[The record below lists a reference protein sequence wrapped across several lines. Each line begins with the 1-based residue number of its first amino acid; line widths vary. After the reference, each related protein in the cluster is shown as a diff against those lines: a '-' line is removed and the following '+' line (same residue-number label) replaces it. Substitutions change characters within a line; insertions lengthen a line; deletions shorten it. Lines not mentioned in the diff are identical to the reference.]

1 MKWFLTGLASSFN
14 YWKNL
19 RSYFSFSLIILMD
32 YFSIPQ
38 NSSIAK
44 YLRLVKTQDLLQ
56 ICLYSF
62 TELSWGRMVCIF
74 VCLFAFLELFSF
86 TSIFIVQ
93 VACLDYSRLSRGFLY
108 GEFWLHVW
116 EISYVPEQY
125 RVYMHKYCLI
135 NVIVKDIAYLVKY
148 IGFIVISWH

>member
-1 MKWFLTGLASSFN
+1 MCKKQYIKKKFVLYRYKVIFDGFSFKFQLL
-14 YWKNL
+14 KNL
-19 RSYFSFSLIILMD
+19 RSNFSFSLIILMD

-38 NSSIAK
+38 NNSITK
-44 YLRLVKTQDLLQ
+44 YLKLVKTQDLLQ

-74 VCLFAFLELFSF
+74 VCLFAFLKLFSF

-93 VACLDYSRLSRGFLY
+93 VACLDYSLLSRGFLY

-116 EISYVPEQY
+116 EISYVPET
-125 RVYMHKYCLI
+125 VSCLS
-135 NVIVKDIAYLVKY
+135 V
-148 IGFIVISWH
+148 

>member
-19 RSYFSFSLIILMD
+19 RSYFSFSLILMD

-38 NSSIAK
+38 NNSITK

-86 TSIFIVQ
+86 TSIFILQ
-93 VACLDYSRLSRGFLY
+93 VACLDYSRFVTRVFIWRVLIVCLRNFLCSWSSIV
-108 GEFWLHVW
+108 FISISIAWSMWLW
-116 EISYVPEQY
+116 
-125 RVYMHKYCLI
+125 K
-135 NVIVKDIAYLVKY
+135 K
-148 IGFIVISWH
+148 

>member
-38 NSSIAK
+38 NNSITK

-86 TSIFIVQ
+86 TSIFILQ
-93 VACLDYSRLSRGFLY
+93 VACLDYSRFVTRVFIWRVLIVCLRNFLCSWNSIV
-108 GEFWLHVW
+108 FLCISIAWSMWLW
-116 EISYVPEQY
+116 
-125 RVYMHKYCLI
+125 K
-135 NVIVKDIAYLVKY
+135 K
-148 IGFIVISWH
+148 